1 MDSNWEESRALL
13 GDRNHALGF
22 SATSTTTSTPIY
34 VGGTSSRESIF
45 RLPNF
50 QTVQPSIC
58 TDHNLQSGDVPV
70 YRDQTQTSFSCGDS
84 VTRNCTIAQ
93 SGMTYQKPEIGDFT
107 CIGSPPSRNMGI
119 RKEALRLNVDTV
131 PSVSTAA
138 RCSVKH
144 IEVRGNLPSLYE
156 TQSSFGNDG
165 AQRIL
170 GNKDKFIGAPSTKG
184 IKPGTYDGTGNWS
197 DYLIQFN
204 LIADY
209 WQWNAY
215 EKALHLAINLRGTA
229 QSVLADLR
237 QDQRTN
243 FCSLSSALAARFE
256 PVQQSELHRVTL
268 KTRLRCENETL
279 SELAQ
284 DVNRL
289 VRLAY
294 PSATVDVREQLSKDY
309 FIDALND
316 HELEWAV
323 LRGRP
328 ESVDNALKLAL
339 EYESFLIGRRDKHV
353 SSQRFNRQS
362 PVHSQGSTLGPSL
375 LTHENHESNDHV
387 PVQSYRRVSTRS
399 QTQSSTDM
407 RQWLEAK
414 STDDILREQTQD
426 SKISTVLS
434 WKNASAERPK
444 WELVSH
450 LDADC
455 KTYWSQWNRLVVK
468 NGILYRRWI
477 CETTGSDL
485 FELVVP
491 ETWRNDIV
499 KMFHADPGAGHMG
512 VKRTVERI
520 RSRAYWPRVTETV
533 KRFCERCEQCQKK
546 KTPAKS
552 PKAPIKTNVSGTP
565 NERVQIDILGPL
577 VESYKSN
584 KYIIV
589 LTDCFTKWASAY
601 AVPRATATEVADAI
615 LDWTAQF
622 GVMKILH
629 SDQGRQMES
638 AIVKEVCQR
647 FGIHKTRTTSY
658 YPASDGQVER
668 MNRTLID
675 MLSKY
680 VGQNQRSW
688 DEHIPLALLAYRS
701 SVHESTALS
710 PAMMTY
716 GRELDLPADLIY
728 GSPDVSSSQACEP
741 PAYVAKLCDR
751 MEKIHKLARD
761 KLIES
766 NERHKRAYDLKQ
778 FQNNYKVGDQVL
790 LFMPAVKKGKNKKL
804 SSRWTGPYRIVEV
817 LSDVV
822 FRIRLNNQAKDNV
835 VHHNRLKPY
844 HN

>member
-1 MDSNWEESRALL
+1 MDSNWEESHALL

-70 YRDQTQTSFSCGDS
+70 FRGQTQTRFSCDPM
-84 VTRNCTIAQ
+84 TRNCTIAQ
-93 SGMTYQKPEIGDFT
+93 SGMTYQTLEMRDLT
-107 CIGSPPSRNMGI
+107 CIGSPPSCNMGI
-119 RKEALRLNVDTV
+119 RKEDSVSLNVDTV

-138 RCSVKH
+138 RCSVRH
-144 IEVRGNLPSLYE
+144 IEVRGNLPSLYG
-156 TQSSFGNDG
+156 TQSSFDNYEAPGIFG
-165 AQRIL
+165 SQ
-170 GNKDKFIGAPSTKG
+170 DKFSGAPSTKG

-204 LIADY
+204 LIADFC
-209 WQWNAY
+209 QWNAY
-215 EKALHLAINLRGTA
+215 EKTLHLAINLRGSA

-237 QDQRTN
+237 QDERTN
-243 FCSLSSALAARFE
+243 FRVLTSALAARFE

-268 KTRLRCENETL
+268 KTRLRRENETL
-279 SELAQ
+279 PELAQ

-289 VRLAY
+289 IRLAY
-294 PSATVDVREQLSKDY
+294 PSASIDVREQLVKDY
-309 FIDALND
+309 FIDGLND

-323 LRGRP
+323 LRGKP
-328 ESVDNALKLAL
+328 GSVDVALKLAL
-339 EYESFLIGRRDKHV
+339 EYESFLIGWRDKHA
-353 SSQRFNRQS
+353 SSQRFNWQL
-362 PVHSQGSTLGPSL
+362 PVHSQGSTFGPSL
-375 LTHENHESNDHV
+375 LTYENNESNNHV

-414 STDDILREQTQD
+414 STDDILREQSQD
-426 SKISTVLS
+426 SKISTVLR

-450 LDADC
+450 LDADR

-477 CETTGSDL
+477 CEKTGSDL

-491 ETWRNDIV
+491 EIWRNDII

-512 VKRTVERI
+512 MKRTVERI

-552 PKAPIKTNVSGTP
+552 PKAPMKTYVSGTP
-565 NERVQIDILGPL
+565 NERVQIDIFGPL
-577 VESYKSN
+577 VESYQSN

-615 LDWTAQF
+615 LDWTSQF
-622 GVMKILH
+622 GVLKILH

-638 AIVKEVCQR
+638 AIIKEVCQR

-680 VGQNQRSW
+680 VGENQRSW
-688 DEHIPLALLAYRS
+688 NEHLPLVLLA
-701 SVHESTALS
+701 
-710 PAMMTY
+710 
-716 GRELDLPADLIY
+716 
-728 GSPDVSSSQACEP
+728 
-741 PAYVAKLCDR
+741 
-751 MEKIHKLARD
+751 
-761 KLIES
+761 
-766 NERHKRAYDLKQ
+766 
-778 FQNNYKVGDQVL
+778 
-790 LFMPAVKKGKNKKL
+790 
-804 SSRWTGPYRIVEV
+804 
-817 LSDVV
+817 
-822 FRIRLNNQAKDNV
+822 
-835 VHHNRLKPY
+835 
-844 HN
+844 